1 MLTSSASSLP
11 VSQLLTGVAASLEE
25 GVNAQAAA
33 AAEAAGAP
41 VAPPHIEVAATDVVP
56 LADSDPRGTGLTA
69 ALFPLVLGGMLGG
82 IAISLAIIGAMR
94 RVTAVLVYSAVG
106 GLLLA
111 GILQGWFGALQGDY
125 WLNAAGIALALAA
138 IAAPIT
144 GFVAVMGRAGIALG
158 PIIMLLIANPI
169 SAAAIPKEFIL
180 APWGEVGQWFPPG
193 AAATLMRELS
203 YFPAADT
210 TFPWL
215 VLTAWAVGGIL
226 LSMIGHFRTAG
237 GAEPDDE
244 AARHRRRVAR
254 RRTARRQRA
263 SRHRLSGTRQRPG
276 ASRRAAR
283 RIIDR
288 TTAGCT
294 RATGAKYSRPRHPC
308 SRTTVTSR
316 TSRRSASTPMPA
328 AKSRCRSD
336 ASTSASSPTT
346 RRTAKAVS
354 GSPGRTPMS
363 GTSSCRSPKRTR
375 TQIGVESTEKIVR
388 VHSDGSVVAPGGSA
402 TAITSTWSGRGMA
415 SSARLRN
422 AGASSAGMLRP

>member
-1 MLTSSASSLP
+1 MTGHPDATTARTPIGKVLGIALALVGVVAVIVLAFAWPSVTAEPKDLPVAITGPAQAISAAEQAVDEQAPGTISFVEVDDRDAAVEAIETRRAYGAIVLGPEPEVLTSSASSLP

-41 VAPPHIEVAATDVVP
+41 AAPPHIEVAATDVVP

-111 GILQGWFGALQGDY
+111 AILQGWFGALQGDY
-125 WLNAAGIALALAA
+125 WLNSAGIALALAA

-144 GFVAVMGRAGIALG
+144 GFVALMGRPGIALG

-215 VLTAWAVGGIL
+215 VLAAWAAGGIL
-226 LSMIGHFRTAG
+226 LSLIGHFRTAG
-237 GAEPDDE
+237 GAEPDAE
-244 AARHRRRVAR
+244 ADAIGDAESLDDGRPADSEHRV
-254 RRTARRQRA
+254 TA
-263 SRHRLSGTRQRPG
+263 
-276 ASRRAAR
+276 
-283 RIIDR
+283 
-288 TTAGCT
+288 
-294 RATGAKYSRPRHPC
+294 
-308 SRTTVTSR
+308 
-316 TSRRSASTPMPA
+316 
-328 AKSRCRSD
+328 
-336 ASTSASSPTT
+336 
-346 RRTAKAVS
+346 
-354 GSPGRTPMS
+354 
-363 GTSSCRSPKRTR
+363 
-375 TQIGVESTEKIVR
+375 
-388 VHSDGSVVAPGGSA
+388 
-402 TAITSTWSGRGMA
+402 
-415 SSARLRN
+415 
-422 AGASSAGMLRP
+422 

>member
-11 VSQLLTGVAASLEE
+11 VTQLLTGVAASLEE

-41 VAPPHIEVAATDVVP
+41 AAPPHIDVPATDVVP

-144 GFVAVMGRAGIALG
+144 GFVAIMGRAGIALG

-180 APWGEVGQWFPPG
+180 APWGDVGQWFPPG

-215 VLTAWAVGGIL
+215 VLTGWAVGGIL

-237 GAEPDDE
+237 GAEPDAE
-244 AARHRRRVAR
+244 AAALDGDLDVERPADREAHL
-254 RRTARRQRA
+254 TA
-263 SRHRLSGTRQRPG
+263 
-276 ASRRAAR
+276 
-283 RIIDR
+283 
-288 TTAGCT
+288 
-294 RATGAKYSRPRHPC
+294 
-308 SRTTVTSR
+308 
-316 TSRRSASTPMPA
+316 
-328 AKSRCRSD
+328 
-336 ASTSASSPTT
+336 
-346 RRTAKAVS
+346 
-354 GSPGRTPMS
+354 
-363 GTSSCRSPKRTR
+363 
-375 TQIGVESTEKIVR
+375 
-388 VHSDGSVVAPGGSA
+388 
-402 TAITSTWSGRGMA
+402 
-415 SSARLRN
+415 
-422 AGASSAGMLRP
+422 